1 MGRSFVKKET
11 FKVVTYGCEMNDHD
25 SQVISSI
32 LKSEGFV
39 EVLDVNDANIIVVNG
54 CSVREHAHKRAL
66 GFIQSLKGKKKKKRF
81 IIAGC
86 LAKALENEN
95 IFVDESFIVSTEYE
109 KLPELIK
116 YENFKDFEI
125 ISEGNYS
132 SVLKYNDFTLNI
144 PIMKGCNNF
153 CSYCIVPYLRGQEI
167 SFSKEDVVKNIE
179 LNRNNK
185 TREIMLLGQNVNSY
199 RYGSYNFVKILE
211 YVAKK
216 FKDLR
221 IRFLTSHPKD
231 FSPDIV
237 KLMSDYENIC
247 PHLHLPVQT
256 GSDKLLKLLHRDY
269 TITDYKKKIEI
280 SRSIFK
286 DISITTDIMVGL
298 PYEEDEDFTGTLKLV
313 QEIEFD
319 DAFMYRFS
327 KRKNT
332 LSYFMDDC
340 EKKVSSERLKEIIQ
354 TQRLIKDKKLK
365 QLVGKEMEVII
376 EKISK
381 KSNKEFYGRDRHNR
395 SVVVRGEGISIG
407 DKVVVN
413 ILEIKGITPYGVKV
427 R

>member
-1 MGRSFVKKET
+1 MKKET
-11 FKVVTYGCEMNDHD
+11 FKIVTYGCEMNDYD
-25 SQVISSI
+25 SQAISAI
-32 LKSEGFV
+32 LRKSGFL
-39 EVLDVNDANIIVVNG
+39 EVSDIEDANFVIVNG

-66 GFIQSLKGKKKKKRF
+66 GFIQSLKGKKKRKRF

-95 IFVDESFIVSTEYE
+95 ILVDESFIVSTEYE

-116 YENFKDFEI
+116 SQNFKEFEI
-125 ISEGNYS
+125 VSEGNYS
-132 SVLKYNDFTLNI
+132 YVLRDTGFTLSI

-167 SFSKEDVVKNIE
+167 SFSREDVIKNIK
-179 LNRNNK
+179 LNRNEK

-199 RYGSYNFVKILE
+199 KHGSYNFVKILE
-211 YVAKK
+211 DVAKQ

-237 KLMSDYENIC
+237 KLMADYENIC

-269 TITDYKKKIEI
+269 TVKDYRNKIEI
-280 SRSIFK
+280 SRQIVK

-298 PYEEDEDFTGTLKLV
+298 PYEEEEDFNQTLKLI

-327 KRKNT
+327 RRKNT

-340 EKKVSSERLKEIIQ
+340 DKRVSSERLKKIIQ
-354 TQRLIKDKKLK
+354 AQRLLKDKKLK
-365 QLVGKEMEVII
+365 QLVGKEVEVII
-376 EKISK
+376 EKLSK
-381 KSNKEFYGRDRHNR
+381 KNIKEFYGRDKHNR
-395 SVVVRGEGISIG
+395 SVVLTGENIGIG
-407 DKVVVN
+407 DKVIVK
-413 ILEIKGITPYGVKV
+413 ILEIKGITPYGVKM